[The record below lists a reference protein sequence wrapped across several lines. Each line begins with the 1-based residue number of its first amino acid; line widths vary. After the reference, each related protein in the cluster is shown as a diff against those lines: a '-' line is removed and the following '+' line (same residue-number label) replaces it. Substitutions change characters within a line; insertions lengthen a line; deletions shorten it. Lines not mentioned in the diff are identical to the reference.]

1 MSDAQWQDLDGK
13 PYTLQSKGRRYQ
25 EIAEAIQ
32 RSMST
37 LDAIVDEVDNKSLAM
52 TATRDLARDVKA
64 DIEKAKTRYAE
75 TGEALETY
83 GKDLEVAAYEQANPA
98 ATQLRTLHGDL
109 ADAEAAERR
118 TQSAA
123 DDLPADAT
131 DAEKTEASSAASTA
145 GTTAGNLRTE
155 VAKYEAQWTEGH
167 EAKERA
173 AGVAKGKIHNA
184 VYEGKAGDLNDSGW
198 DKFKDWASKALEV
211 IKVIC
216 DIAGILAIFLS
227 WVPVLGQILLVLA
240 AIGSIIAIVEG
251 IVKMAKEGF
260 SWGALFGVAMGVL
273 GLFGGKAISAL
284 AKYAKAKSVVNA
296 AGRMSNRASRVRFG
310 RALIRDSHAVMRET
324 RSARAFDLLKSPFA
338 RSAENATRMRAF
350 QSSRTFT
357 NFMAQTKSAAKAA
370 FPNPFTDFGKRALFG
385 NSDIIESFAKKG
397 TGVMANESKYIFEGG
412 TKVAINVA
420 RGGAAT
426 LQGLNFANNGMKAWN
441 DFSGGN
447 AIAGMGDLN
456 TGVAS
461 VVDAP
466 WSKIS
471 GTGIKYLD
479 KVL

>member
-13 PYTLQSKGRRYQ
+13 PFTLQQKGRRYQ

-37 LDAIVDEVDNKSLAM
+37 LDAIVDEVNTKSLAM
-52 TATRDLARDVKA
+52 TATRDLAKDVRD
-64 DIEKAKTRYAE
+64 DIQKAKTRYAE

-83 GKDLEVAAYEQANPA
+83 GEALQVAAYEQANPA

-109 ADAEAAERR
+109 ADAEAAERSA
-118 TQSAA
+118 QSAV

-131 DAEKTEASSAASTA
+131 DAERTEASTAATNA

-155 VAKYEAQWTEGH
+155 VAKYETQWTEGH
-167 EAKERA
+167 QAKQSA
-173 AGVAKGKIHNA
+173 ARIAKDKIHNA
-184 VYEGKAGDLNDSGW
+184 VYEGKAGDLNDSRW
-198 DKFKDWASKALEV
+198 DKIKDWASKALDV

-227 WVPVLGQILLVLA
+227 WVPVLGQVLLVLA

-273 GLFGGKAISAL
+273 GLFGGKAISSL

-296 AGRMSNRASRVRFG
+296 TSRMTNRASRLRFG
-310 RALIRDSHAVMRET
+310 RTLIRDSHAVMRQS
-324 RSARAFDLLKSPFA
+324 RSARAFDLLKSPFT
-338 RSAENATRMRAF
+338 RSAENVQRMRAF
-350 QSSRTFT
+350 KNGASFWS
-357 NFMAQTKSAAKAA
+357 QTKSAAKAA

-385 NSDIIESFAKKG
+385 NSDVIESFAKKG
-397 TGVMANESKYIFEGG
+397 SGMMANESKYIFEGG
-412 TKVAINVA
+412 SKVAINIA

-447 AIAGMGDLN
+447 AIAGIGDLHSGV
-456 TGVAS
+456 TGS
-461 VVDAP
+461 VDAP

-479 KVL
+479 KVF